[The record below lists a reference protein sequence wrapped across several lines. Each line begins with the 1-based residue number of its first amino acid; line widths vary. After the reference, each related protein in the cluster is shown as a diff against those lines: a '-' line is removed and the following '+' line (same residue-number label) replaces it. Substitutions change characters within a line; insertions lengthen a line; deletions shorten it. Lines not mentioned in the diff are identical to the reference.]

1 MFRKKTGKT
10 TVAISEKRPP
20 ETDLAT
26 LIDKLQ
32 KNADKVEKNIIET
45 EQNLNR
51 DIRKINESKQP
62 LYQEDTNKR
71 ILNSLELLN
80 SLDEDAAQA
89 SRLKHPQ
96 AEMIEKDMRQL
107 RVRVMKLREEH
118 DRIYHITRSEQV
130 PTVNWGKIVDEKL
143 ANVNNKGYGQDLLT
157 VENEVEEHNIFHSE
171 VEALDGPDGQQAKY
185 SKLLASSSARQK
197 NLLSLRDYMQ
207 RCTNELYWME
217 QQAEERT
224 AYDWSD
230 NNLDYPARK
239 RQYENFISKCLEAKE
254 KSITQLNEDGEEL
267 IEQNHPGKNV
277 IGAHMDAVHADWKE
291 YLNLLICEENHLKN
305 MDDYHKFH
313 KDARD
318 TSDLL
323 KRLETEINQK
333 YNPEFKDMY
342 QMEGLIADLNDQA
355 KAMDHYDERLKALQQ
370 RSLQVLPLKYRRET
384 PQKLLPIEA
393 LCEYETNEVRSLSS
407 RSLYACGLDVPAV
420 CFVIPPTDPE
430 AVAVADNLINQ
441 HKGIKQKVASSKS
454 ALQARLAELKK
465 ESTGGQALQK
475 RQCRQLMAGLDKV
488 VSDLDKQE
496 KAIYSRVRPPLEQTR
511 PVQDSADRL
520 QDIKD
525 IAAAVR
531 KIEPEKSAKVQEA
544 ESFLRSSPKC
554 ASAPQLY
561 SKVDEANKKYNK
573 VDLLLKCSDDKLQNS
588 YRLENSLQNGK
599 ALLSSYENKLA
610 REEVAPSDLT
620 SLEKTQRELDIAS
633 ELRSKRSTIIENE
646 QNLRDAKAS
655 CSNMANK
662 VQEHCPDIERQEAD
676 VQKLTK
682 RFDNLNRQVEARSQC
697 LQRAKTAY
705 ANYNNDYDNL
715 NSWLSRLPNYE
726 PRETDDIRQIDDKLR
741 NQRVRNLLSDI
752 TRKESDLNNVSRNA
766 QLYQQA
772 VKDYEN
778 EAERFK
784 SILDL
789 EDGLV
794 PQTYKRSRLE
804 SPAWK
809 VKREES
815 AIESRFTEANAVNK
829 QRLQNLEFAQSLLN
843 QQPEVTVIQ
852 QNVQTVRS
860 SAPGEEPWRVRK
872 QLQEEI
878 QRRDQLEREIQSVQS
893 DIYLLEGQKPQDT
906 IVKKELI
913 KQVHDPQLDEE
924 YHRVQQ
930 KLLEESRTTRVLESE
945 LDTLRVKL
953 RGIETEMKEG
963 AQQYTVKEVLRIE
976 RDRGQEEELRRLR
989 EELEEVKRLKMVREN
1004 EIIQIQ
1010 KQVTVLAE
1018 EKSRE
1023 QEIIREEEVI
1033 KVQND
1038 PQLESE
1044 YRLLLDRKQKEI
1056 NSRKELED
1064 ELRFLQ
1070 EKLRRLEKEKAMAEE
1085 KISIKEVLKLEKDIA
1100 LEREVENLRRQYED
1114 EKLKR
1119 SSLLREK
1126 TDIHRKITSL
1136 EEEKSRVIIQEK
1148 VREIVRPDPKAEAE
1162 VANLRLDLVEQQ
1174 RRCRDSELQLK
1185 TLQDELI
1192 VLRNRGPQIEYKEII
1207 KEVIKYK
1214 TDPETERELEKLR
1227 NEIVDKTH
1235 QTEKFEMEILQL
1247 KDEIQRWKDTQ
1258 PQIHTKEVVNE
1269 ILQYREDPKTKEEIE
1284 SLKRKLAEE
1293 QRKRLDLE
1301 NERASN
1307 EERIRIKKID
1317 LSQVREKIVQQE
1329 VVKMEQD
1336 PLLRSECDTFTQN
1349 INNEQKQ
1356 REILK
1361 EELIRLQH
1369 QRAELDIQLEELERE
1384 RRARREAELE
1394 IQRLRVRLNELEI
1407 RDKENREKVTVKQ
1420 KVVLQQDPQQEKE
1433 HSILRLQVEEE
1444 RHKRMLL
1451 EKEYNL
1457 LLQKQEIL
1465 ERTEVREKVVR
1476 TEKVQVERDPE
1487 AEMDII
1493 RLKKSLEEEEKRRR
1507 ELDQEIINLNSKLS
1521 EVEFTNTKSS
1531 KELNYIRDESN
1542 RLQQENQRLQN
1553 EIRKL
1558 QSEIEIT
1565 TKETRHI
1572 TETSPV
1578 ESSRNLEIRLES
1590 LQRELSDLKRIR
1602 IEKDAEIEKL
1612 QKSLSAMRVKREQR
1626 ESHLRRSIVVI
1637 DPDTGKEMRPE
1648 EAYKLGL
1655 IDWKMFVNLQSQE
1668 CDWEEITVKGP
1679 NGESSVL
1686 HDRKSGKK
1694 FAIEDALRAGNITN
1708 RQLQQYQNKEI
1719 SIQEFGLMLSGRQ
1732 NSDHRCSFVI
1742 SRLLY
1747 QMLIWPVSFPYCNLI
1762 TFPLKK
1768 VK

>member
-1 MFRKKTGKT
+1 MFKKKTSKNS
-10 TVAISEKRPP
+10 VAISDKRPP
-20 ETDLAT
+20 DTDLAT
-26 LIDKLQ
+26 LIVKLQ

-45 EQNLNR
+45 EQNFNR
-51 DIRKINESKQP
+51 VSKER
-62 LYQEDTNKR
+62 LYLWITNQ
-71 ILNSLELLN
+71 S
-80 SLDEDAAQA
+80 Q
-89 SRLKHPQ
+89 
-96 AEMIEKDMRQL
+96 
-107 RVRVMKLREEH
+107 RVSH
-118 DRIYHITRSEQV
+118 SSF
-130 PTVNWGKIVDEKL
+130 DEKL

-171 VEALDGPDGQQAKY
+171 VEALAPYITGDRDGVDGQQAKY
-185 SKLLASSSARQK
+185 NKLLASSTARQK

-239 RQYENFISKCLEAKE
+239 RQYENFISKCLESKE
-254 KSITQLNEDGEEL
+254 KTVTQLNEDGEEL

-342 QMEGLIADLNDQA
+342 QMEGLIADLDDQA
-355 KAMDHYDERLKALQQ
+355 KAMDHFDERLKALQK
-370 RSLQVLPLKYRRET
+370 RSLQVLPLTYRRET

-393 LCEYETNEVRSLSS
+393 LCEYETNEGSILRGERYTLLRNNGSKWDVKDSNGRTMS
-407 RSLYACGLDVPAV
+407 VPAV
-420 CFVIPPTDPE
+420 CFIIPPTDPE
-430 AVAVADNLINQ
+430 AVAVADKWYQTESSHKIFNSLISRTSD
-441 HKGIKQKVASSKS
+441 KQE
-454 ALQARLAELKK
+454 Q
-465 ESTGGQALQK
+465 
-475 RQCRQLMAGLDKV
+475 QCRQLMAGLDKV

-511 PVQDSADRL
+511 PVQDSADKL

-531 KIEPEKSAKVQEA
+531 KIEPEKSAKVKEA
-544 ESFLRSSPKC
+544 ETFLRSSPKC

-573 VDLLLKCSDDKLQNS
+573 VDLLLKCADDKLQNS

-599 ALLSSYENKLA
+599 ALLSTYENKLA
-610 REEVAPSDLT
+610 REEVAPSDPT
-620 SLEKTQRELDIAS
+620 SLEKTQRELADIAS
-633 ELRSKRSTIIENE
+633 ELRSKRSTITDTE

-655 CSNMANK
+655 CNNMANK

-705 ANYNNDYDNL
+705 GNYHNDYDNL
-715 NSWLSRLPNYE
+715 NSWLSRIPNYE
-726 PRETDDIRQIDDKLR
+726 PRETDGIRQIDEKLN
-741 NQRVRNLLSDI
+741 NQRNLLSDI

-778 EAERFK
+778 EAEQFK

-804 SPAWK
+804 SPALK

-815 AIESRFTEANAVNK
+815 AIEAKFTEVNAVNK

-843 QQPEVTVIQ
+843 QQPEVTIIQ

-860 SAPGEEPWRVRK
+860 SAPGEEPWRIRK

-878 QRRDQLEREIQSVQS
+878 QRRDQMEREIQSVQS

-913 KQVHDPQLDEE
+913 KKVPDPQLEEE

-989 EELEEVKRLKMVREN
+989 EELEEVKRMKMVRAN

-1010 KQVTVLAE
+1010 KHVTILAE
-1018 EKSRE
+1018 EKNRE

-1044 YRLLLDRKQKEI
+1044 YRLLLDRKQKDI

-1085 KISIKEVLKLEKDIA
+1085 KISIKEVLKVEKDIA

-1114 EKLKR
+1114 EKTKR

-1136 EEEKSRVIIQEK
+1136 EEEKSKVIIQEK

-1185 TLQDELI
+1185 SFHDELTM
-1192 VLRNRGPQIEYKEII
+1192 LRNRGPQIEYKELI

-1214 TDPETERELEKLR
+1214 IDPETERELEKLR

-1247 KDEIQRWKDTQ
+1247 KEEIQRWKDTK
-1258 PQIHTKEVVNE
+1258 PQIQTKEVVNE

-1284 SLKRKLAEE
+1284 SIKRKLAEE

-1336 PLLRSECDTFTQN
+1336 PLLRSECNTFTQN

-1361 EELIRLQH
+1361 EELIRMQH
-1369 QRAELDIQLEELERE
+1369 QKTELDIQLEELERE
-1384 RRARREAELE
+1384 RRARREAEIE

-1407 RDKENREKVTVKQ
+1407 RDKEN
-1420 KVVLQQDPQQEKE
+1420 
-1433 HSILRLQVEEE
+1433 
-1444 RHKRMLL
+1444 
-1451 EKEYNL
+1451 
-1457 LLQKQEIL
+1457 
-1465 ERTEVREKVVR
+1465 
-1476 TEKVQVERDPE
+1476 
-1487 AEMDII
+1487 
-1493 RLKKSLEEEEKRRR
+1493 
-1507 ELDQEIINLNSKLS
+1507 
-1521 EVEFTNTKSS
+1521 
-1531 KELNYIRDESN
+1531 
-1542 RLQQENQRLQN
+1542 
-1553 EIRKL
+1553 
-1558 QSEIEIT
+1558 
-1565 TKETRHI
+1565 
-1572 TETSPV
+1572 
-1578 ESSRNLEIRLES
+1578 
-1590 LQRELSDLKRIR
+1590 
-1602 IEKDAEIEKL
+1602 
-1612 QKSLSAMRVKREQR
+1612 
-1626 ESHLRRSIVVI
+1626 
-1637 DPDTGKEMRPE
+1637 
-1648 EAYKLGL
+1648 
-1655 IDWKMFVNLQSQE
+1655 NLQSQE

-1694 FAIEDALRAGNITN
+1694 FSIEDALRAGNITN

-1719 SIQEFGLMLSGRQ
+1719 SIQEFGVMLSGRG
-1732 NSDHRCSFVI
+1732 
-1742 SRLLY
+1742 
-1747 QMLIWPVSFPYCNLI
+1747 
-1762 TFPLKK
+1762 K
-1768 VK
+1768 

>member
-1 MFRKKTGKT
+1 MF
-10 TVAISEKRPP
+10 SKRPP

-171 VEALDGPDGQQAKY
+171 VEALAPYITGDRDGPDGQQAKY

-393 LCEYETNEVRSLSS
+393 LCEYETNEGSIMRGERYTLLRNNGSKWDVKDANGRTMS
-407 RSLYACGLDVPAV
+407 VPAV

-465 ESTGGQALQK
+465 ESTGGQDKQEQ
-475 RQCRQLMAGLDKV
+475 QCRQLMAGLDKV

-620 SLEKTQRELDIAS
+620 SLEKTQRELADIAS

-741 NQRVRNLLSDI
+741 NQRNLLSDI

-860 SAPGEEPWRVRK
+860 SAPGEEPWRIRK

-945 LDTLRVKL
+945 LDTLSVKL

-1064 ELRFLQ
+1064 ELRFLM
-1070 EKLRRLEKEKAMAEE
+1070 EKQRRLEKEKAMAEE

-1214 TDPETERELEKLR
+1214 IDPETERELEKLR

-1451 EKEYNL
+1451 EKEFNL

-1476 TEKVQVERDPE
+1476 TEKFQVERDPE

-1719 SIQEFGLMLSGRQ
+1719 SIQEFGLMLSGR
-1732 NSDHRCSFVI
+1732 
-1742 SRLLY
+1742 
-1747 QMLIWPVSFPYCNLI
+1747 
-1762 TFPLKK
+1762 

>member
-1 MFRKKTGKT
+1 
-10 TVAISEKRPP
+10 
-20 ETDLAT
+20 
-26 LIDKLQ
+26 
-32 KNADKVEKNIIET
+32 
-45 EQNLNR
+45 
-51 DIRKINESKQP
+51 
-62 LYQEDTNKR
+62 TNKR

-80 SLDEDAAQA
+80 SLDDDAAQA
-89 SRLKHPQ
+89 SRLQHPQ
-96 AEMIEKDMRQL
+96 AEMIEKDS
-107 RVRVMKLREEH
+107 
-118 DRIYHITRSEQV
+118 T
-130 PTVNWGKIVDEKL
+130 
-143 ANVNNKGYGQDLLT
+143 
-157 VENEVEEHNIFHSE
+157 
-171 VEALDGPDGQQAKY
+171 
-185 SKLLASSSARQK
+185 ARQK

-239 RQYENFISKCLEAKE
+239 RQYENFISKCLESKE
-254 KSITQLNEDGEEL
+254 KTVTQLNEDGEEL

-342 QMEGLIADLNDQA
+342 QMEGLIADLDDQA
-355 KAMDHYDERLKALQQ
+355 KAMDHFDERLKALQK
-370 RSLQVLPLKYRRET
+370 RSLQVLPLTYRRET

-393 LCEYETNEVRSLSS
+393 LCEYETNEGSILRGERYTLLRNNGSKWDVKDSNGRTMS
-407 RSLYACGLDVPAV
+407 VPAV
-420 CFVIPPTDPE
+420 CFIIPPTDPE
-430 AVAVADNLINQ
+430 AVAVADKWYQTESSHKIFNSLISRTSD
-441 HKGIKQKVASSKS
+441 KQE
-454 ALQARLAELKK
+454 Q
-465 ESTGGQALQK
+465 
-475 RQCRQLMAGLDKV
+475 QCRQLMAGLDKV

-511 PVQDSADRL
+511 PVQDSADKL

-531 KIEPEKSAKVQEA
+531 KIEPEKSAKVKEA
-544 ESFLRSSPKC
+544 ETFLRSSPKC

-573 VDLLLKCSDDKLQNS
+573 VDLLLKCADDKLQNS

-599 ALLSSYENKLA
+599 ALLSTYENKLA
-610 REEVAPSDLT
+610 REEVAPSDPT
-620 SLEKTQRELDIAS
+620 SLEKTQRELADIAS
-633 ELRSKRSTIIENE
+633 ELRSKRSTITDTE

-655 CSNMANK
+655 CNNMANK

-705 ANYNNDYDNL
+705 GNYHNDYDNL
-715 NSWLSRLPNYE
+715 NSWLSRIPNYE
-726 PRETDDIRQIDDKLR
+726 PRETDGIRQIDEKLN
-741 NQRVRNLLSDI
+741 NQRNLLSDI

-778 EAERFK
+778 EAEQFK

-804 SPAWK
+804 SPALK

-815 AIESRFTEANAVNK
+815 AIEAKFTEVNAVNK

-843 QQPEVTVIQ
+843 QVKHIA

-860 SAPGEEPWRVRK
+860 SAPGEEPWRIRK

-878 QRRDQLEREIQSVQS
+878 QRRDQMEREIQSVQS

-913 KQVHDPQLDEE
+913 KKVPDPQLEEE

-989 EELEEVKRLKMVREN
+989 EELEEVKRMKMVRAN

-1010 KQVTVLAE
+1010 KHVTILAE
-1018 EKSRE
+1018 EKNRE

-1044 YRLLLDRKQKEI
+1044 YRLLLDRKQKDI

-1085 KISIKEVLKLEKDIA
+1085 KISIKEVLKVEKDIA

-1114 EKLKR
+1114 EKTKR

-1136 EEEKSRVIIQEK
+1136 EEEKSKVIIQEK

-1185 TLQDELI
+1185 SFHDELTM
-1192 VLRNRGPQIEYKEII
+1192 LRNRGPQIEYKELI

-1214 TDPETERELEKLR
+1214 IDPETERELEKLR

-1247 KDEIQRWKDTQ
+1247 KEEIQRWKDTK
-1258 PQIHTKEVVNE
+1258 PQIQTKEVVNE

-1284 SLKRKLAEE
+1284 SIKRKLAEE

-1336 PLLRSECDTFTQN
+1336 PLLRSECNTFTQN

-1361 EELIRLQH
+1361 EELIRMQH
-1369 QRAELDIQLEELERE
+1369 QKTELDIQLEELERE
-1384 RRARREAELE
+1384 RRARREAEIE

-1407 RDKENREKVTVKQ
+1407 RDKEN
-1420 KVVLQQDPQQEKE
+1420 
-1433 HSILRLQVEEE
+1433 
-1444 RHKRMLL
+1444 
-1451 EKEYNL
+1451 
-1457 LLQKQEIL
+1457 
-1465 ERTEVREKVVR
+1465 
-1476 TEKVQVERDPE
+1476 
-1487 AEMDII
+1487 
-1493 RLKKSLEEEEKRRR
+1493 
-1507 ELDQEIINLNSKLS
+1507 
-1521 EVEFTNTKSS
+1521 
-1531 KELNYIRDESN
+1531 
-1542 RLQQENQRLQN
+1542 
-1553 EIRKL
+1553 
-1558 QSEIEIT
+1558 
-1565 TKETRHI
+1565 
-1572 TETSPV
+1572 
-1578 ESSRNLEIRLES
+1578 
-1590 LQRELSDLKRIR
+1590 
-1602 IEKDAEIEKL
+1602 
-1612 QKSLSAMRVKREQR
+1612 
-1626 ESHLRRSIVVI
+1626 
-1637 DPDTGKEMRPE
+1637 
-1648 EAYKLGL
+1648 
-1655 IDWKMFVNLQSQE
+1655 NLQSQE

-1694 FAIEDALRAGNITN
+1694 FSIEDALRAGNITN

-1719 SIQEFGLMLSGRQ
+1719 SIQEFGVMLSGRG
-1732 NSDHRCSFVI
+1732 
-1742 SRLLY
+1742 
-1747 QMLIWPVSFPYCNLI
+1747 
-1762 TFPLKK
+1762 K
-1768 VK
+1768 

>member
-1 MFRKKTGKT
+1 
-10 TVAISEKRPP
+10 
-20 ETDLAT
+20 
-26 LIDKLQ
+26 
-32 KNADKVEKNIIET
+32 
-45 EQNLNR
+45 
-51 DIRKINESKQP
+51 
-62 LYQEDTNKR
+62 NKR

-80 SLDEDAAQA
+80 SLDEDATQA
-89 SRLKHPQ
+89 FRLQHPQ

-107 RVRVMKLREEH
+107 RVRVTKLREEH

-171 VEALDGPDGQQAKY
+171 VEALDGLDGQQAKY
-185 SKLLASSSARQK
+185 NKLLASSSARQK

-217 QQAEERT
+217 QQAEERS
-224 AYDWSD
+224 AFDWSD

-355 KAMDHYDERLKALQQ
+355 KAMDHFDERLKALQK

-393 LCEYETNEVRSLSS
+393 LCEYETNEGSVLRGERYTLLRNNGS
-407 RSLYACGLDVPAV
+407 RWDVKDANGRTMSVPAV
-420 CFVIPPTDPE
+420 CFIIPPTDPE

-465 ESTGGQALQK
+465 ESTGDKQEQ
-475 RQCRQLMAGLDKV
+475 QCRQLMAGLDKV
-488 VSDLDKQE
+488 VGDLDKQE

-531 KIEPEKSAKVQEA
+531 KIEPEKSSKVQEA

-573 VDLLLKCSDDKLQNS
+573 VDLLLKLQNS

-610 REEVAPSDLT
+610 REEVAPSDST
-620 SLEKTQRELDIAS
+620 SLEKTQRELSDIAS
-633 ELRSKRSTIIENE
+633 ELRSKRSTITETE

-655 CSNMANK
+655 CNNMANK

-682 RFDNLNRQVEARSQC
+682 RFDNLNRQAEARSQC

-705 ANYNNDYDNL
+705 ANYHNDYDNL

-726 PRETDDIRQIDDKLR
+726 PRETDDIRQIDDKLK
-741 NQRVRNLLSDI
+741 NQRHYPTI
-752 TRKESDLNNVSRNA
+752 
-766 QLYQQA
+766 
-772 VKDYEN
+772 
-778 EAERFK
+778 
-784 SILDL
+784 
-789 EDGLV
+789 
-794 PQTYKRSRLE
+794 
-804 SPAWK
+804 
-809 VKREES
+809 ES
-815 AIESRFTEANAVNK
+815 AIESKFTEANAVNK
-829 QRLQNLEFAQSLLN
+829 QRLQNLEFTQSLLN
-843 QQPEVTVIQ
+843 
-852 QNVQTVRS
+852 QTVRS
-860 SAPGEEPWRVRK
+860 SAPGEEPWRIRK
-872 QLQEEI
+872 QLQEEV

-989 EELEEVKRLKMVREN
+989 EELEEVKRMKMVREN

-1010 KQVTVLAE
+1010 KQVTILAE
-1018 EKSRE
+1018 EKNRE
-1023 QEIIREEEVI
+1023 QEIIREEEI
-1033 KVQND
+1033 ITVQND
-1038 PQLESE
+1038 PKLESE

-1056 NSRKELED
+1056 DSRKELED

-1085 KISIKEVLKLEKDIA
+1085 KISIKEVLKVEKDIA
-1100 LEREVENLRRQYED
+1100 LEREVGNLRRQYED
-1114 EKLKR
+1114 EKSKR

-1136 EEEKSRVIIQEK
+1136 EEEKSKVIIQEK

-1174 RRCRDSELQLK
+1174 RRCRDSEFQLK
-1185 TLQDELI
+1185 TLHDELT
-1192 VLRNRGPQIEYKEII
+1192 VLRNRGPQFEYKEII

-1214 TDPETERELEKLR
+1214 IDPETERELEKLR
-1227 NEIVDKTH
+1227 NEIVDKNH

-1247 KDEIQRWKDTQ
+1247 KEEIQRWKDTQ

-1301 NERASN
+1301 NERGSN

-1317 LSQVREKIVQQE
+1317 LSQVREKIVQKE
-1329 VVKMEQD
+1329 VMKMEQD

-1361 EELIRLQH
+1361 EELIRMQH
-1369 QRAELDIQLEELERE
+1369 QKAELDIQLEELERE
-1384 RRARREAELE
+1384 RRSRREAELE

-1444 RHKRMLL
+1444 RHKRMVLD
-1451 EKEYNL
+1451 KDYNA
-1457 LLQKQEIL
+1457 LLQQQEIL

-1507 ELDQEIINLNSKLS
+1507 ELDQEIMNLNSRLS
-1521 EVEFTNTKSS
+1521 EMEFTNTKSS
-1531 KELNYIRDESN
+1531 KELDYVRDESS

-1553 EIRKL
+1553 ELRKL

-1578 ESSRNLEIRLES
+1578 ENSRNVEIRLES

-1602 IEKDAEIEKL
+1602 IEKDEEIEKL

-1637 DPDTGKEMRPE
+1637 DPDTQKEMRPE

-1655 IDWKMFVNLQSQE
+1655 IDWKMFINLQSQE

-1694 FAIEDALRAGNITN
+1694 FSIEDALRAGNITN

-1719 SIQEFGLMLSGRQ
+1719 SIQEFGVMLSGR
-1732 NSDHRCSFVI
+1732 
-1742 SRLLY
+1742 
-1747 QMLIWPVSFPYCNLI
+1747 
-1762 TFPLKK
+1762 

>member
-1 MFRKKTGKT
+1 MFKRKTGKNG
-10 TVAISEKRPP
+10 VAISDKRLS

-32 KNADKVEKNIIET
+32 KNADKVEKNIAET
-45 EQNLNR
+45 EQNFNR
-51 DIRKINESKQP
+51 DIKKINEGKQP
-62 LYQEDTNKR
+62 LYKEDTNKR

-80 SLDEDAAQA
+80 SLDEDSDQA
-89 SRLKHPQ
+89 SRLQHPQ
-96 AEMIEKDMRQL
+96 AEMIEKDMKQL
-107 RVRVMKLREEH
+107 RARVMKLRDEH
-118 DRIYHITRSEQV
+118 YRIYNNTRTEQV

-157 VENEVEEHNIFHSE
+157 VEDEVEEHNIFHSE
-171 VEALDGPDGQQAKY
+171 VEALAPYITGDRDGPDGQQAKY
-185 SKLLASSSARQK
+185 NKLLASSSARQK

-207 RCTNELYWME
+207 RCTSELYWME
-217 QQAEERT
+217 QQADERT
-224 AYDWSD
+224 TYDWSD
-230 NNLDYPARK
+230 NNLDYPSRK
-239 RQYENFISKCLEAKE
+239 RQYENFISKCLESKE
-254 KSITQLNEDGEEL
+254 KTVTKLNDDGEEL

-318 TSDLL
+318 TNELL
-323 KRLETEINQK
+323 KRMETEINQK

-342 QMEGLIADLNDQA
+342 QMEGLIADLDDQA
-355 KAMDHYDERLKALQQ
+355 KAMDHFDERLKSLQK
-370 RSLQVLPLKYRRET
+370 RSVQVLPLKYRRET
-384 PQKLLPIEA
+384 PQKLLPSEA
-393 LCEYETNEVRSLSS
+393 LCDYETNEGSILRGERYTLLKNNGSKWDVKDANGRTMS
-407 RSLYACGLDVPAV
+407 VPAV
-420 CFVIPPTDPE
+420 CFTIPPTDPE

-465 ESTGGQALQK
+465 ESTGSQDKQEQ
-475 RQCRQLMAGLDKV
+475 QCRQLMAGLDKV

-531 KIEPEKSAKVQEA
+531 KIEPEKSAKVKEG
-544 ESFLRSSPKC
+544 ETFLKSSPKC

-573 VDLLLKCSDDKLQNS
+573 VDLLLKCADDKLQNS
-588 YRLENSLQNGK
+588 YQLENSLQNGK
-599 ALLSSYENKLA
+599 ALLSTYENKLA
-610 REEVAPSDLT
+610 REEVAPSDPA
-620 SLEKTQRELDIAS
+620 SLEKTQRELADIAS
-633 ELRSKRSTIIENE
+633 ELRSKRSTVTDTE

-682 RFDNLNRQVEARSQC
+682 RFDNLNRQAESRLQC
-697 LQRAKTAY
+697 LQRAKTAHASY
-705 ANYNNDYDNL
+705 HNDYDNL
-715 NSWLSRLPNYE
+715 NSWLSRIPNYE
-726 PRETDDIRQIDDKLR
+726 PRETDEIRQIEEKLKS
-741 NQRVRNLLSDI
+741 QRNLLSDI

-804 SPAWK
+804 SPALK

-815 AIESRFTEANAVNK
+815 AIEAKFTEVNAVNK

-860 SAPGEEPWRVRK
+860 SAPGEEPWRIKK

-945 LDTLRVKL
+945 LDTLSVKL

-989 EELEEVKRLKMVREN
+989 EELEEVKRMKMIREN

-1010 KQVTVLAE
+1010 KHVTILAE
-1018 EKSRE
+1018 QKNTE

-1038 PQLESE
+1038 PQLESD
-1044 YRLLLDRKQKEI
+1044 YRLLLDRKQTEI

-1085 KISIKEVLKLEKDIA
+1085 KISIKEVLKVEKDIA

-1114 EKLKR
+1114 EKSKR

-1126 TDIHRKITSL
+1126 TDINRKITSL

-1174 RRCRDSELQLK
+1174 RRYRDSELQMK
-1185 TLQDELI
+1185 SLQDELTM
-1192 VLRNRGPQIEYKEII
+1192 LRNRGPQIEYKETI

-1214 TDPETERELEKLR
+1214 IDPETERELEKLR

-1247 KDEIQRWKDTQ
+1247 KDEIQRWKDTK
-1258 PQIHTKEVVNE
+1258 PQIQTKEIVNE
-1269 ILQYREDPKTKEEIE
+1269 VLQYREDPKTKEEIE

-1307 EERIRIKKID
+1307 EERIRFKKID
-1317 LSQVREKIVQQE
+1317 LSQVRETIVQQQ

-1336 PLLRSECDTFTQN
+1336 PVLRSECDTFTQN
-1349 INNEQKQ
+1349 INNEQRQ

-1361 EELIRLQH
+1361 EELIRLQ
-1369 QRAELDIQLEELERE
+1369 QQKAEFDNQLEELERE
-1384 RRARREAELE
+1384 RRSRREAELE

-1451 EKEYNL
+1451 EKEFNV

-1465 ERTEVREKVVR
+1465 DRTEVREKVVR

-1531 KELNYIRDESN
+1531 KEIDYIRDESN

-1558 QSEIEIT
+1558 QSEIQIT
-1565 TKETRHI
+1565 SKETRHI
-1572 TETSPV
+1572 TESSAV
-1578 ESSRNLEIRLES
+1578 ENSRNLEIRLES
-1590 LQRELSDLKRIR
+1590 LQRELSELRRIR
-1602 IEKDAEIEKL
+1602 MEKDQEIEKL
-1612 QKSLSAMRVKREQR
+1612 QKSLSMMSVKREQR

-1637 DPDTGKEMRPE
+1637 DPDTGKEMKPE

-1694 FAIEDALRAGNITN
+1694 FSIEESLRAGNITN

-1719 SIQEFGLMLSGRQ
+1719 SIQEFGLMLSGR
-1732 NSDHRCSFVI
+1732 
-1742 SRLLY
+1742 
-1747 QMLIWPVSFPYCNLI
+1747 
-1762 TFPLKK
+1762 

>member
-1 MFRKKTGKT
+1 
-10 TVAISEKRPP
+10 
-20 ETDLAT
+20 
-26 LIDKLQ
+26 
-32 KNADKVEKNIIET
+32 
-45 EQNLNR
+45 
-51 DIRKINESKQP
+51 
-62 LYQEDTNKR
+62 NKR
-71 ILNSLELLN
+71 ILNSLDLLH

-89 SRLKHPQ
+89 FRLQHPQ
-96 AEMIEKDMRQL
+96 
-107 RVRVMKLREEH
+107 
-118 DRIYHITRSEQV
+118 
-130 PTVNWGKIVDEKL
+130 

-171 VEALDGPDGQQAKY
+171 VEALAPYITGDRDSVNGQQAKY
-185 SKLLASSSARQK
+185 NKLLASSTARQK

-239 RQYENFISKCLEAKE
+239 RQYENFISKCLESKE
-254 KSITQLNEDGEEL
+254 KTVTQLNEDGEEL

-291 YLNLLICEENHLKN
+291 YLNMLICEENHLKN

-342 QMEGLIADLNDQA
+342 QMEGLIADLDDQA
-355 KAMDHYDERLKALQQ
+355 KAMDHFDERLKALQKH
-370 RSLQVLPLKYRRET
+370 SLQVLPLKYRRET

-393 LCEYETNEVRSLSS
+393 LCEYETNEGSILRGERYTLLRNNGSKWDVKDANGRTMS
-407 RSLYACGLDVPAV
+407 VPAV
-420 CFVIPPTDPE
+420 CFIIPPTDPE

-465 ESTGGQALQK
+465 ESTGDKQEQ
-475 RQCRQLMAGLDKV
+475 QCRQLMAGLDKV

-531 KIEPEKSAKVQEA
+531 KIEPEKSAKVKEA
-544 ESFLRSSPKC
+544 ETFLRSSPKC

-573 VDLLLKCSDDKLQNS
+573 VDLLLKLQDS

-599 ALLSSYENKLA
+599 ALLSTYENKLA
-610 REEVAPSDLT
+610 REEVAPSDPT
-620 SLEKTQRELDIAS
+620 SLEKTQRELADIAS
-633 ELRSKRSTIIENE
+633 ELRSKRSTITDTE

-655 CSNMANK
+655 CNNMTNK

-705 ANYNNDYDNL
+705 GSYHNDYDNL
-715 NSWLSRLPNYE
+715 NSWLSRIPNYE
-726 PRETDDIRQIDDKLR
+726 PRETDGIRQIDEKMK
-741 NQRVRNLLSDI
+741 NQRNLLSDI

-772 VKDYEN
+772 IKDYEN
-778 EAERFK
+778 EAEQFK

-804 SPAWK
+804 SPALK

-815 AIESRFTEANAVNK
+815 AIEAKFTEVNAVNK

-843 QQPEVTVIQ
+843 QQPEVTIIQ

-860 SAPGEEPWRVRK
+860 SAPGEEPWRIRK

-878 QRRDQLEREIQSVQS
+878 QRRDQMEREIQSVQS

-913 KQVHDPQLDEE
+913 KKVPDPQLEEE

-989 EELEEVKRLKMVREN
+989 EELEEVKRMKMVREN

-1010 KQVTVLAE
+1010 KHVTILAE
-1018 EKSRE
+1018 EKNRE

-1044 YRLLLDRKQKEI
+1044 YRLLLDRKQKDI

-1085 KISIKEVLKLEKDIA
+1085 KISIKEVLKVEKDIA
-1100 LEREVENLRRQYED
+1100 LDREVENLRRQYED
-1114 EKLKR
+1114 EKTKR

-1136 EEEKSRVIIQEK
+1136 EEEKSKVIIQEK

-1185 TLQDELI
+1185 TFHDELTM
-1192 VLRNRGPQIEYKEII
+1192 LRNRGPQIEYTEII

-1214 TDPETERELEKLR
+1214 IDPETERELEKLR

-1247 KDEIQRWKDTQ
+1247 KEEIQRWKDTK
-1258 PQIHTKEVVNE
+1258 PQIQTKEVVNE

-1284 SLKRKLAEE
+1284 SIKRKLAEE

-1361 EELIRLQH
+1361 EELIRMQH
-1369 QRAELDIQLEELERE
+1369 QKTELDIQLEELERE
-1384 RRARREAELE
+1384 RRARREAEIE

-1444 RHKRMLL
+1444 RHKRMLF
-1451 EKEYNL
+1451 EKEFNV
-1457 LLQKQEIL
+1457 LLQKQEII

-1476 TEKVQVERDPE
+1476 TEKIQVERDPE

-1493 RLKKSLEEEEKRRR
+1493 RLMKSLEEEEKRRR

-1521 EVEFTNTKSS
+1521 EIEFTNTKSS
-1531 KELNYIRDESN
+1531 KELDYIRDESN

-1553 EIRKL
+1553 ELRKL
-1558 QSEIEIT
+1558 HSEIEIT

-1578 ESSRNLEIRLES
+1578 ENSRNLEIRLES

-1602 IEKDAEIEKL
+1602 IEKDEEIEKL

-1694 FAIEDALRAGNITN
+1694 FSIEDALRAGNITN

-1719 SIQEFGLMLSGRQ
+1719 SIQEFGVMLSGRG
-1732 NSDHRCSFVI
+1732 
-1742 SRLLY
+1742 
-1747 QMLIWPVSFPYCNLI
+1747 
-1762 TFPLKK
+1762 K
-1768 VK
+1768 

>member
-1 MFRKKTGKT
+1 M
-10 TVAISEKRPP
+10 SECV
-20 ETDLAT
+20 LM
-26 LIDKLQ
+26 Q
-32 KNADKVEKNIIET
+32 
-45 EQNLNR
+45 
-51 DIRKINESKQP
+51 
-62 LYQEDTNKR
+62 
-71 ILNSLELLN
+71 
-80 SLDEDAAQA
+80 
-89 SRLKHPQ
+89 
-96 AEMIEKDMRQL
+96 
-107 RVRVMKLREEH
+107 
-118 DRIYHITRSEQV
+118 
-130 PTVNWGKIVDEKL
+130 

-171 VEALDGPDGQQAKY
+171 VEALAPYITGDR
-185 SKLLASSSARQK
+185 ASSTARQK

-239 RQYENFISKCLEAKE
+239 RQYENFISKCLESKE
-254 KSITQLNEDGEEL
+254 KTVTQLNEDGEEL

-342 QMEGLIADLNDQA
+342 QMEGLIADLDDQA
-355 KAMDHYDERLKALQQ
+355 KAMDHFDERLKALQK
-370 RSLQVLPLKYRRET
+370 RSLQVLPLTYRRET

-393 LCEYETNEVRSLSS
+393 LCEYETNEGSILRGERYTLLRNNGSKWDVKDSNGRTMS
-407 RSLYACGLDVPAV
+407 VPAV
-420 CFVIPPTDPE
+420 CFIIPPTDPE

-441 HKGIKQKVASSKS
+441 HKSIKQKVASSKS

-465 ESTGGQALQK
+465 ESTGDKQEQ
-475 RQCRQLMAGLDKV
+475 QCRQLMAGLDKV

-511 PVQDSADRL
+511 PVQDSADKL

-531 KIEPEKSAKVQEA
+531 KIEPEKSAKVKEA
-544 ESFLRSSPKC
+544 ETFLRSSPKC

-573 VDLLLKCSDDKLQNS
+573 VDLLQNS

-599 ALLSSYENKLA
+599 ALLSTYENKLA
-610 REEVAPSDLT
+610 REEVAPSDPT
-620 SLEKTQRELDIAS
+620 SLEKTQRELADIAS
-633 ELRSKRSTIIENE
+633 ELRSKRSTITDTE

-655 CSNMANK
+655 CNNMANK

-705 ANYNNDYDNL
+705 GNYHNDYDNL
-715 NSWLSRLPNYE
+715 NSWLSRIPNYE
-726 PRETDDIRQIDDKLR
+726 PRETDGIRQIDEKLN
-741 NQRVRNLLSDI
+741 NQRNLLSDI

-778 EAERFK
+778 EAEQFK

-804 SPAWK
+804 SPALK

-815 AIESRFTEANAVNK
+815 AIEAKFTEVNAVNK

-843 QQPEVTVIQ
+843 QVKHI
-852 QNVQTVRS
+852 TVRS
-860 SAPGEEPWRVRK
+860 SAPGEEPWRIRK

-878 QRRDQLEREIQSVQS
+878 QRRDQMEREIQSVQS

-913 KQVHDPQLDEE
+913 KKVPDPQLEEE

-989 EELEEVKRLKMVREN
+989 EELEEVKRMKMVRAN

-1010 KQVTVLAE
+1010 KHVTILAE
-1018 EKSRE
+1018 EKNRE

-1044 YRLLLDRKQKEI
+1044 YRLLLDRKQKDI

-1085 KISIKEVLKLEKDIA
+1085 KISIKEVLKVEKDIA

-1114 EKLKR
+1114 EKTKR

-1136 EEEKSRVIIQEK
+1136 EEEKSKVIIQEK

-1185 TLQDELI
+1185 SFHDELTM
-1192 VLRNRGPQIEYKEII
+1192 LRNRGPQIEYKELI

-1214 TDPETERELEKLR
+1214 IDPETERELEKLR

-1247 KDEIQRWKDTQ
+1247 KEEIQRWKDTK
-1258 PQIHTKEVVNE
+1258 PQIQTKEVVNE

-1284 SLKRKLAEE
+1284 SIKRKLAEE

-1336 PLLRSECDTFTQN
+1336 PLLRSECNTFTQN

-1361 EELIRLQH
+1361 EELIRMQH
-1369 QRAELDIQLEELERE
+1369 QKTELDIQLEELERE
-1384 RRARREAELE
+1384 RRARREAEIE

-1407 RDKENREKVTVKQ
+1407 RDKEN
-1420 KVVLQQDPQQEKE
+1420 
-1433 HSILRLQVEEE
+1433 
-1444 RHKRMLL
+1444 
-1451 EKEYNL
+1451 
-1457 LLQKQEIL
+1457 
-1465 ERTEVREKVVR
+1465 
-1476 TEKVQVERDPE
+1476 
-1487 AEMDII
+1487 
-1493 RLKKSLEEEEKRRR
+1493 
-1507 ELDQEIINLNSKLS
+1507 
-1521 EVEFTNTKSS
+1521 
-1531 KELNYIRDESN
+1531 
-1542 RLQQENQRLQN
+1542 
-1553 EIRKL
+1553 
-1558 QSEIEIT
+1558 
-1565 TKETRHI
+1565 
-1572 TETSPV
+1572 
-1578 ESSRNLEIRLES
+1578 
-1590 LQRELSDLKRIR
+1590 
-1602 IEKDAEIEKL
+1602 
-1612 QKSLSAMRVKREQR
+1612 
-1626 ESHLRRSIVVI
+1626 
-1637 DPDTGKEMRPE
+1637 
-1648 EAYKLGL
+1648 
-1655 IDWKMFVNLQSQE
+1655 NLQSQE

-1694 FAIEDALRAGNITN
+1694 FSIEDALRAGNITN

-1719 SIQEFGLMLSGRQ
+1719 SIQEFGVMLSGRG
-1732 NSDHRCSFVI
+1732 
-1742 SRLLY
+1742 
-1747 QMLIWPVSFPYCNLI
+1747 
-1762 TFPLKK
+1762 K
-1768 VK
+1768 

>member
-1 MFRKKTGKT
+1 FHL
-10 TVAISEKRPP
+10 RPP

-51 DIRKINESKQP
+51 VSTERLFLGNTNQSHFVVFLHNKYM
-62 LYQEDTNKR
+62 LY
-71 ILNSLELLN
+71 I
-80 SLDEDAAQA
+80 
-89 SRLKHPQ
+89 PV
-96 AEMIEKDMRQL
+96 MRQL

-393 LCEYETNEVRSLSS
+393 LCEYETNEGSIMRGERYTLLRNNGSKWDVKDANGRTMS
-407 RSLYACGLDVPAV
+407 VPAV

-465 ESTGGQALQK
+465 ESTGDKQEQ
-475 RQCRQLMAGLDKV
+475 QCRQLMAGLDKV

-573 VDLLLKCSDDKLQNS
+573 VDLLQNS

-620 SLEKTQRELDIAS
+620 SLEKTQRELADIAS

-741 NQRVRNLLSDI
+741 NQRNLLSDI

-860 SAPGEEPWRVRK
+860 SAPGEEPWRIRK

-1214 TDPETERELEKLR
+1214 IDPETERELEKLR

-1719 SIQEFGLMLSGRQ
+1719 SIQEFGLMLSGR
-1732 NSDHRCSFVI
+1732 
-1742 SRLLY
+1742 
-1747 QMLIWPVSFPYCNLI
+1747 
-1762 TFPLKK
+1762 